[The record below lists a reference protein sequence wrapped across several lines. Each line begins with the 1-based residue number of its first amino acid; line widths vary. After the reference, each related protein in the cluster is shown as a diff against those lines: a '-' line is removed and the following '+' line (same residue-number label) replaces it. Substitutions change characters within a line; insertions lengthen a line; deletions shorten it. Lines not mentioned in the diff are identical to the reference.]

1 MRLDAGAMLVLT
13 ASLRALSTRT
23 PPSNPFAILSPLSRQ
38 QTPLPETLST
48 KVCRSVQHTVVHDAP
63 SPSIQRYTFESI
75 GSASQ
80 PKQES
85 PHKCGHGGAFP
96 SPDAMI
102 RTEQNP
108 RSLFSRELCSRV
120 GERVG
125 GGGSGGLGG
134 AAALVPV
141 GN

>member
-1 MRLDAGAMLVLT
+1 MNCV
-13 ASLRALSTRT
+13 
-23 PPSNPFAILSPLSRQ
+23 
-38 QTPLPETLST
+38 
-48 KVCRSVQHTVVHDAP
+48 P
-63 SPSIQRYTFESI
+63 SPSIQREIYTFESI

-85 PHKCGHGGAFP
+85 PRNNCGQGSAFP

-108 RSLFSRELCSRV
+108 RSLCSRV

>member
-1 MRLDAGAMLVLT
+1 MQIWVNKEAFQRRHSSEAVIHVYQA
-13 ASLRALSTRT
+13 A
-23 PPSNPFAILSPLSRQ
+23 
-38 QTPLPETLST
+38 TLST
-48 KVCRSVQHTVVHDAP
+48 KVCRSVQHTVVHDELRAL
-63 SPSIQRYTFESI
+63 SLHTERDIYTFESI

-85 PHKCGHGGAFP
+85 PRNNCGQGGAFP